1 MWLHSLK
8 VAQLLRS
15 AAFLHTNQSRT
26 YLNLLVVVVVVS
38 TAVLEVIVV
47 VVVAV
52 AVAVGTVV
60 SRETTNHTRY
70 FIVTLKTA
78 NSLFVHEIVSNIQ
91 FP

>member
-1 MWLHSLK
+1 
-8 VAQLLRS
+8 
-15 AAFLHTNQSRT
+15 
-26 YLNLLVVVVVVS
+26 LNLLVVVVVVS

-52 AVAVGTVV
+52 AVGSVV